1 MSAALLTLTGTSIVL
16 LMASLL
22 LAFVAETSME
32 ITRHVLLGVFSTF
45 LNLLAHSLMI
55 FYLIGKGKAIKE
67 AVTEYGLGG
76 DYVTRV
82 SQIRAPV
89 FTRATM
95 AMTLTMVAAIVGA
108 SVDVQVLPSWPHA
121 TIALVAVAVNFY
133 ALLSEISALRG
144 SSLVVDEV
152 NKRLEDSPPA

>member
-32 ITRHVLLGVFSTF
+32 IARHVLLGIFGTL

-55 FYLIGKGKAIKE
+55 FYLMGKAIKE
-67 AVTEYGLGG
+67 AVTEHGLGG
-76 DYVTRV
+76 DYVARV
-82 SQIRAPV
+82 SQVRAPV
-89 FTRATM
+89 FARATI
-95 AMTLTMVAAIVGA
+95 AMTITMVAAIIGA
-108 SVDVQVLPSWPHA
+108 SVDVQVLPPWPHA
-121 TIALVAVAVNFY
+121 TIALVSVAVNFH

-144 SSLVVDEV
+144 TSLIVDEV
-152 NKRLEDSPPA
+152 KKCLEDSPPA

>member
-1 MSAALLTLTGTSIVL
+1 M
-16 LMASLL
+16 
-22 LAFVAETSME
+22 
-32 ITRHVLLGVFSTF
+32 
-45 LNLLAHSLMI
+45 
-55 FYLIGKGKAIKE
+55 
-67 AVTEYGLGG
+67 TEYGLGG

-95 AMTLTMVAAIVGA
+95 AMTITMVAAIIGA

-144 SSLVVDEV
+144 SSLIVNEV
-152 NKRLEDSPPA
+152 NKRLEGSPPA

>member
-1 MSAALLTLTGTSIVL
+1 VL
-16 LMASLL
+16 LMASLV

-55 FYLIGKGKAIKE
+55 FYLLGKGKAIKE
-67 AVTEYGLGG
+67 AVTEYGLVG

-121 TIALVAVAVNFY
+121 TIALVAVGVNCY
-133 ALLSEISALRG
+133 ALLAEISALRG
-144 SSLVVDEV
+144 SSLIVHEV